1 MNPSKMIVLLRT
13 RAGHDHGG
21 HASHTLNNSNR
32 SLVRVSAVR
41 VFVLSVIYL

>member
-13 RAGHDHGG
+13 RSGHDHG